1 MKTRNAIRVA
11 LVLSGKYNIAGSTLT
26 VSGFDAF
33 GKPMTEKISDVDT
46 EMLEKDVEAIM
57 CGEMP
62 SPIREITS
70 IEISD
75 K

>member
-1 MKTRNAIRVA
+1 MKTRNALRLA
-11 LVLSGKYNIAGSTLT
+11 LSLSGKYNIAGTLT
-26 VSGFDAF
+26 VSGYDAY
-33 GKPMTEKISDVDT
+33 GKPVTETIPNVDGTRLEADVDKI
-46 EMLEKDVEAIM
+46 LR
-57 CGEMP
+57 GEMP